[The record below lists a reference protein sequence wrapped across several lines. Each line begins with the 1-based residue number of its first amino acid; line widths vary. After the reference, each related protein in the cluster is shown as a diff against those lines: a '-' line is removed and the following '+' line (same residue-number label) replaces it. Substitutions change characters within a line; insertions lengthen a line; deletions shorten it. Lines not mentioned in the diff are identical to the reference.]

1 MNSLWWPD
9 WAAKVIK
16 VQRCPW
22 HPGRGEL
29 LHPDP
34 WQASGVRVEPLAVV
48 SQADRSRC
56 RRKAALPDLANHE

>member
-22 HPGRGEL
+22 HPGDGE

-34 WQASGVRVEPLAVV
+34 WQASRVRVKPLTVRKPGG
-48 SQADRSRC
+48 SQPVPAQGC
-56 RRKAALPDLANHE
+56 PA